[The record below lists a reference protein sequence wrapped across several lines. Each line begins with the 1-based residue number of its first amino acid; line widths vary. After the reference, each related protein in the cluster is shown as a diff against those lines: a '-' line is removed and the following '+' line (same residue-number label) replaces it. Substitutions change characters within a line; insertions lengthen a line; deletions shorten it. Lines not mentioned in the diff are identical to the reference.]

1 MQVLH
6 VFMISRNLSWA
17 YCHLVEVIDGF
28 CRDVANDR
36 DSKIGCFLEING
48 GSDVVNR
55 GFLCTFVSF
64 V

>member
-36 DSKIGCFLEING
+36 DSKIGFFWKLMG
-48 GSDVVNR
+48 VQM
-55 GFLCTFVSF
+55 L
-64 V
+64 